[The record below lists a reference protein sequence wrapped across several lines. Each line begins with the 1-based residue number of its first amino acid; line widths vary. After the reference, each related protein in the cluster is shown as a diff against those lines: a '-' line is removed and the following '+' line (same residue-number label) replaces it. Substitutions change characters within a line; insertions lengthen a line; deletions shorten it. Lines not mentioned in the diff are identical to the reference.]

1 MTLVLFLFDP
11 LCFVVSSTVMP
22 EPAESIRHHRG
33 QELSTRRAALIIA
46 TLTSFTT
53 PFVGSSIN
61 IALPAIQK
69 AFHMNAV
76 LLSWVPT
83 TYLLAAAIFLVPF
96 GRLADIHGRKRVF
109 SCGVMAFTLS
119 SFLCGTSISAFML
132 IVFRI
137 FQGIGS
143 SMIFATGIAILISV
157 FPPEKRGRVL
167 GINVAAVYTGLTL
180 GPLLGGLLT
189 QYLTWRSVFLINVPF
204 GIIIILLVHW
214 KLKPEWA
221 EAKGERFDLPGAFL
235 YGLALVAIMYGI
247 SRLPAGE
254 GLWMIALGLVGMGV
268 FVRWEKR
275 VAQPVFNL
283 TLFTSNRVFAF
294 SCLAALIHYSAT
306 FAVMFLLSL
315 YLQYIKG
322 FSPQQAGFILIAQP
336 VMMAIFSPLAGRLSD
351 TIEPRIIASLGMA
364 ITALGL
370 VPLMSLDRDSSTV
383 FIMANLFVL
392 GFGYALFS
400 SPNTNAIMGSVDRSS
415 YGLASGSVATMRLLG
430 MMISMAIATVLLILF
445 MGRVQI
451 MPEHYPLLIK
461 SMRVNFMIFSA
472 LCFLGVFSSLARGRL
487 RSGSGR
493 RARQSP

>member
-1 MTLVLFLFDP
+1 M
-11 LCFVVSSTVMP
+11 
-22 EPAESIRHHRG
+22 
-33 QELSTRRAALIIA
+33 LSTRRAALIIA
-46 TLTSFTT
+46 TLTSFMT

-61 IALPAIQK
+61 IALPAIEK
-69 AFHMNAV
+69 AFQMDAV

-96 GRLADIHGRKRVF
+96 GRLADIHGRKRIFVY
-109 SCGVMAFTLS
+109 GVTTFTLS
-119 SFLCGTSISAFML
+119 SFLCGASFSAFIL

-143 SMIFATGIAILISV
+143 SMIFVTGIAILISV

-167 GINVAAVYTGLTL
+167 GINVAAVYSGLTL

-214 KLKPEWA
+214 KLKPEWT
-221 EAKGERFDLPGAFL
+221 EAKGERFDLAGAFI
-235 YGLALVAIMYGI
+235 YGLALATIMYGT
-247 SRLPAGE
+247 SRLPATK
-254 GLWMIALGLVGMGV
+254 GLWMIALGFLGMGV
-268 FVRWEKR
+268 FVKWEKR
-275 VAQPVFNL
+275 VVHPVFNL
-283 TLFTSNRVFAF
+283 TLFTRNRVFAF

-315 YLQYIKG
+315 YLQYIKEI
-322 FSPQQAGFILIAQP
+322 SPQQAGLILVAQP
-336 VMMAIFSPLAGRLSD
+336 VMMAIFSPFAGKLSD

-364 ITALGL
+364 FTTLGL
-370 VPLMSLDRDSSTV
+370 APLMSINSDSSV
-383 FIMANLFVL
+383 AFIMGSLFVL

-430 MMISMAIATVLLILF
+430 MMISMAIATVILILF

-451 MPEHYPLLIK
+451 IPDHYPLFIK
-461 SMRVNFMIFSA
+461 SVRVNFMIFSL
-472 LCFLGVFSSLARGRL
+472 LCFFGIFFSLARGRL
-487 RSGSGR
+487 RGSPGR
-493 RARQSP
+493 HPQGSP